1 MLSRS
6 HKRAYQNFMTL
17 LSDFKNFLFDSEAQ
31 THQSRIKQEWQQLQQ
46 WFEQNIVEL
55 DSSNL
60 DPKIVPRWQSVQTEI
75 KREFKL
81 LTTDILFLASARQN
95 TTRNKRL
102 NSIGDRLKKLS
113 GYCQIMLNEEK
124 NKPEESEK

>member
-6 HKRAYQNFMTL
+6 HNRAYQNFMTL
-17 LSDFKNFLFDSEAQ
+17 LSDFKNFLLDSEAQ
-31 THQSRIKQEWQQLQQ
+31 TQQSRIKQEWQQLQQ

-60 DPKIVPRWQSVQTEI
+60 DPKIAPRWQSVQTEI

-113 GYCQIMLNEEK
+113 GFCQIMLNEEK
-124 NKPEESEK
+124 K